1 MGTLMPSTQSAPF
14 SLVEK
19 NDRIVCASARIIIT
33 IMLVCLRVLRCTQ
46 NSSHRSTKAR

>member
-19 NDRIVCASARIIIT
+19 NDRIVCASARINGSIA
-33 IMLVCLRVLRCTQ
+33 VE
-46 NSSHRSTKAR
+46 SA